1 MAPKYERPA
10 APVAA
15 TFPTGE
21 AYKDVMTTASPLPD
35 WKVFITNPKAKK
47 VVEMALA
54 NNRDLRVAILN
65 IEKARAAYG
74 IQRSALM
81 PSVAAGL
88 QENAA
93 KTPSMMSATGSSY
106 VSHTYQANLAST
118 AWELDLFGRVRSLSE
133 AALQQFFSA
142 EENRA
147 AAQNALIAQVA
158 TSWIN
163 LGAQKEFLRLQ
174 KITLQSQEESFK
186 LMSDSYRLGAS
197 SLLELEQARTTVATA
212 RAAVAQYERSLAQA
226 QNALNLVVGSQV
238 PADLEPNNLEEATNY
253 GAIAPAGLSSDILL
267 NRPDIKAA
275 EHDLMSANANIGAAR
290 ANFFPRISLTAGI
303 GSSSRHLSDLFDAG
317 TGLWTFA
324 PSVSLPIFT
333 GGANLSTLRQ
343 AEAQQKIMVATYEKT
358 VQNAFAEVS
367 DALATVGTVNRQC
380 AALKDL
386 VNATETAYRL
396 SQSRYKNGLD
406 GFLTVL
412 ESQRQMVAAQTNYIS
427 AESNRLSSGVMLY
440 KVLGG
445 GSVIEPETRAAAQT
459 EAPAAAAAEQAQAVP
474 VSSGGGNA

>member
-1 MAPKYERPA
+1 MKKILIICAAAALTGCGIYKPYTRPEVKTDGLYGTAETADTTTIGNLGWEEMFTDPYLRTLIRQGLENNTDLQSAQWRIKEAEATLKSARLAYLPSFNFAPQGSMSSFDWATPGKTYSI
-10 APVAA
+10 PV
-15 TFPTGE
+15 
-21 AYKDVMTTASPLPD
+21 TASWQIDIFNGL
-35 WKVFITNPKAKK
+35 TNAKRKSKALYLQSKEYEQAVK
-47 VVEMALA
+47 TQL
-54 NNRDLRVAILN
+54 IS
-65 IEKARAAYG
+65 G
-74 IQRSALM
+74 I
-81 PSVAAGL
+81 
-88 QENAA
+88 
-93 KTPSMMSATGSSY
+93 
-106 VSHTYQANLAST
+106 ANLYYTLLMLDGQYEVTEQT
-118 AWELDLFGRVRSLSE
+118 AGKWRESVRTMRALKE
-133 AALQQFFSA
+133 AGMAN
-142 EENRA
+142 E
-147 AAQNALIAQVA
+147 
-158 TSWIN
+158 
-163 LGAQKEFLRLQ
+163 
-174 KITLQSQEESFK
+174 
-186 LMSDSYRLGAS
+186 
-197 SLLELEQARTTVATA
+197 
-212 RAAVAQYERSLAQA
+212 AAVAQYERSLAQA
-226 QNALNLVVGSQV
+226 QNALNLVVGAQV

-275 EHDLMSANANIGAAR
+275 EHNLMSANANIGAAR
-290 ANFFPRISLTAGI
+290 ANFFPRITLTAGI
-303 GSSSRHLSDLFDAG
+303 GSTSRHLSDLFDAG

-445 GSVIEPETRAAAQT
+445 GSVVEPEAQTAAQAVT
-459 EAPAAAAAEQAQAVP
+459 PAAAEPAQTIP

>member
-1 MAPKYERPA
+1 MTVSRDERHHGA
-10 APVAA
+10 QASTDDFNRMSGRLSTDGAKHRSADLVFKEEVLSVRTVLNVAQSFSHRCASLVGNNLWTGDVAA
-15 TFPTGE
+15 E
-21 AYKDVMTTASPLPD
+21 LS
-35 WKVFITNPKAKK
+35 
-47 VVEMALA
+47 VVRDGVVHICQAAFVDQVNDQLHFMAA
-54 NNRDLRVAILN
+54 FEVSHFR
-65 IEKARAAYG
+65 
-74 IQRSALM
+74 
-81 PSVAAGL
+81 SVAGFNQGFEA
-88 QENAA
+88 
-93 KTPSMMSATGSSY
+93 
-106 VSHTYQANLAST
+106 H
-118 AWELDLFGRVRSLSE
+118 LDQFG
-133 AALQQFFSA
+133 
-142 EENRA
+142 NA

-459 EAPAAAAAEQAQAVP
+459 EAPAAAEQAQAVH